1 MSSMNETDSYFIRTV
16 DGLVKMV
23 PLSYVPKQGE
33 TIVLDEVMVGP
44 KKLSAGQEVV
54 KFVKKHRTPIAIG
67 IVAYFII
74 KKVTGVD
81 ILP

>member
-1 MSSMNETDSYFIRTV
+1 MFEMNETDFYFIRTL
-16 DGLVKMV
+16 DGLLKKV
-23 PLSYVPKQGE
+23 PSSYVPKKGE
-33 TIVLDEVMVGP
+33 IIVLDEVLVGP
-44 KKLSAGQEVV
+44 KKLSASQEVV

>member
-1 MSSMNETDSYFIRTV
+1 MFEMSDTDFYFIRTV
-16 DGLVKMV
+16 QGLVKMV
-23 PLSYVPKQGE
+23 PRSYVPKQGE
-33 TIVLDEVMVGP
+33 TIVLDEVVVGP